1 MEKFQFVISVSGRCD
16 PEDVDDS
23 VKAQRRENLSVVGP
37 ERLFIDF
44 HLVDPSDMK
53 RTPET
58 AEQQNGL
65 LL

>member
-1 MEKFQFVISVSGRCD
+1 MTPSVSGRCD
-16 PEDVDDS
+16 LQDVDDS
-23 VKAQRRENLSVVGP
+23 VKAQWWENLSFVGP

-65 LL
+65 FL